1 MERKAHG
8 HATGVAWAPATAT
21 DALLVNLRKTERD
34 FSPTTMYRDYA
45 ISPELF
51 HWESQNATSLASETG
66 QRYVHHRE
74 RGTQVALFVREAPT
88 GELGPPPFLC
98 LGLVDH
104 VEHRGERPIAITW
117 RLRRPMPAETF
128 QAARLVA
135 S

>member
-1 MERKAHG
+1 M
-8 HATGVAWAPATAT
+8 
-21 DALLVNLRKTERD
+21 
-34 FSPTTMYRDYA
+34 
-45 ISPELF
+45 
-51 HWESQNATSLASETG
+51 
-66 QRYVHHRE
+66 HHRD
-74 RGTQVALFVREAPT
+74 RDTYVALFVREAPT

-117 RLRRPMPAETF
+117 RLRRPMPAETL